1 MSEVP
6 AGRAR
11 ASRTAVQGGKHLN
24 QCRKGPS
31 PRQTGLPRKGYS
43 GRSERP
49 VTGELEESLVEG
61 TWSGPL
67 EPGFPLGALVPL
79 VLRAFPRSRW
89 GPELVPLRRRNVP
102 AGQRPGGWR
111 VSPLMVQRR
120 QGPRELQAGHQPR
133 PSCHQLSVPSVPSPA
148 PSALRAVLRPKRF
161 LLPSTLPR
169 KNRLTLTLFIRW
181 GEKSASDTI
190 S

>member
-11 ASRTAVQGGKHLN
+11 ASRTAVQGGKRLN

-31 PRQTGLPRKGYS
+31 PRQTGLPRKGYP
-43 GRSERP
+43 GRSELP

-111 VSPLMVQRR
+111 GGRARESSRPDASPDPPATSSLS
-120 QGPRELQAGHQPR
+120 PRCPH
-133 PSCHQLSVPSVPSPA
+133 
-148 PSALRAVLRPKRF
+148 
-161 LLPSTLPR
+161 LPSL
-169 KNRLTLTLFIRW
+169 LSGLF
-181 GEKSASDTI
+181 
-190 S
+190 